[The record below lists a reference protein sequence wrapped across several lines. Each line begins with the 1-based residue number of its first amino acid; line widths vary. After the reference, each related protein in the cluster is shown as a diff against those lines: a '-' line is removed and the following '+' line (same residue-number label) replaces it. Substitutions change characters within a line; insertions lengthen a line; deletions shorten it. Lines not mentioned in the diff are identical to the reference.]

1 MWRLKLFLVFSHYK
15 LLFML
20 YQLVILYLLFLYFF
34 PRSWNESNQVTVFH
48 LQWYVSE
55 LKYHRI
61 WCRLRTMAN
70 LVDYPAS
77 THLLRT
83 MIWRHYMDVPIWWK
97 RSQSKNTYVACG
109 ECLMTQWRFFWVTR
123 RLLCL
128 PTRYFSIN
136 KVDEVLL
143 GFTLFLFFSISE
155 LPKGHSSGHVE
166 LLECW
171 TEQATEVF
179 RNCEE
184 TRRPD
189 SISW

>member
-1 MWRLKLFLVFSHYK
+1 MWRLKLFLLFSHYK

-97 RSQSKNTYVACG
+97 GVSRKKTYVARG
-109 ECLMTQWRFFWVTR
+109 ECLMTQWRFYWVTR

-155 LPKGHSSGHVE
+155 LPKGHSSGDVE
-166 LLECW
+166 LLECR

>member
-1 MWRLKLFLVFSHYK
+1 MERVKSGYRLPPPMVRVWIKISPNLVYIENYGKS
-15 LLFML
+15 
-20 YQLVILYLLFLYFF
+20 
-34 PRSWNESNQVTVFH
+34 
-48 LQWYVSE
+48 
-55 LKYHRI
+55 
-61 WCRLRTMAN
+61 CRLSCFHTPLKNYDLATLHGCSDLM
-70 LVDYPAS
+70 
-77 THLLRT
+77 
-83 MIWRHYMDVPIWWK
+83 K

-166 LLECW
+166 LLECR